1 MKIFISNLNE
11 SWIVDRMKEEFSN
24 YYPDIVTHDIKKC
37 DIIWIIAPWM
47 WKKIPKKYLKSK
59 TVVCSIHHLEKKD
72 YSGKPLKEF
81 YKRDKYVDFYH
92 TISEKSKIEIQKLTS
107 KKIVSIPFWINE
119 NIFFPIENKSNL
131 RSKYNLQENSFIIG
145 SFQRDTEGSDLKSP
159 KLSKGPDRYIE
170 IAKQLKKENKNL
182 HVLLA
187 GKRRQYIIS
196 KLEEN
201 KIEFTYF
208 EMVSNKELNELYNC
222 LDLYIVTSR
231 VEGGPQA
238 IFESALTKTPIIS
251 TSVGVAPEILHKRS
265 LFNMENFKEAVPDV
279 EFAFENAKKYTLP
292 LGFSEFNKMFNDVL
306 NDNDIKK

>member
-145 SFQRDTEGSDLKSP
+145 SFQRDTEGKDLKSP
-159 KLSKGPDRYIE
+159 KLIKGPDRFVE
-170 IAKQLKKENKNL
+170 IVKSFTLNNENL
-182 HVLLA
+182 VVLLS
-187 GKRRQYIIS
+187 GYRRQYVIK
-196 KLEEN
+196 KLEEQN
-201 KIEFTYF
+201 INYIYV
-208 EMVSNKELNELYNC
+208 EMVDFEILNELYNC
-222 LDLYIVTSR
+222 LDLYIVSSR
-231 VEGGPQA
+231 IEGGPQA
-238 IFESALTKTPIIS
+238 ILECGITETPIIS
-251 TSVGVAPEILHKRS
+251 TDVGVASEILANES
-265 LFNMENFKEAVPDV
+265 IFNMENYEEAKPNIEVALRNSVKYSMKNGMSKYLEMFTEVFK
-279 EFAFENAKKYTLP
+279 
-292 LGFSEFNKMFNDVL
+292 
-306 NDNDIKK
+306 